1 VKRFAF
7 LFPVVLLAG
16 IAALF
21 YAGLEQPAPS
31 DRPASPLVGKRAPA
45 FVLAALDAKARGFG
59 NADFVGHPTI
69 VNFWA
74 SWCAPCRIEHP
85 ALQALRARRGV
96 LIYSVVYKDD
106 AAKARAFLDELGDP
120 FDRIGIDPEGRV
132 AIDWGIT
139 GVPETFVVDAHGI
152 VRAHVSGPLTP
163 EILKR
168 VVLPALGAPAV

>member
-1 VKRFAF
+1 VNRFAF
-7 LFPVVLLAG
+7 LIPAVLLAG

-21 YAGLEQPAPS
+21 YAGLEQPPPGERTS
-31 DRPASPLVGKRAPA
+31 SPLIGRRAPE

-59 NADFVGHPTI
+59 SADFVGHPTI

-74 SWCAPCRIEHP
+74 SWCAPCRVEHP
-85 ALQALRARRGV
+85 VLQALRAQRGV
-96 LIYSVVYKDD
+96 LLFAVVYKDD

-120 FDRIGIDPEGRV
+120 FDRIGVDPRGRV

-152 VRAHVSGPLTP
+152 VRAHISGPLTP
-163 EILKR
+163 EILQTVIR
-168 VVLPALGAPAV
+168 PALGRPQV